1 MIFDCD
7 FENEVFKSENLPEID
22 VNFEN
27 VEEPLLED
35 LSSLIFSKADFR
47 TFISLRAAS

>member
-1 MIFDCD
+1 MIFDYD
-7 FENEVFKSENLPEID
+7 FENEVKSENLPEID

-27 VEEPLLED
+27 LEEPLLED
-35 LSSLIFSKADFR
+35 LPSLIFSKADFR